1 MGLVD
6 SMLVSRKVEG
16 AFRNDPIERTKIR
29 RKKKTNKKKTTVILL
44 LNVNTGAV
52 MHTAISEVYAFQSIF
67 FPLEKG
73 LKFNQDFPF
82 KIKSSLLVLI
92 YM

>member
-16 AFRNDPIERTKIR
+16 AFRNDPIESTKIR
-29 RKKKTNKKKTTVILL
+29 RKKKKTCDITLI

-67 FPLEKG
+67 FPLEKE
-73 LKFNQDFPF
+73 LKFNQDFAF

>member
-29 RKKKTNKKKTTVILL
+29 RKKKKQKKKPVILL

-52 MHTAISEVYAFQSIF
+52 MHTAISEVYAFQSISF
-67 FPLEKG
+67 SLEKG

>member
-29 RKKKTNKKKTTVILL
+29 RKKKPAKKKTVILL

>member
-29 RKKKTNKKKTTVILL
+29 KKKKNKKKTVILL

>member
-16 AFRNDPIERTKIR
+16 AFRNDPIESTKIR
-29 RKKKTNKKKTTVILL
+29 RKKKKKPVILL

-67 FPLEKG
+67 FP
-73 LKFNQDFPF
+73 F
-82 KIKSSLLVLI
+82 LLVLI

>member
-29 RKKKTNKKKTTVILL
+29 RKKKKKKPVILL

-52 MHTAISEVYAFQSIF
+52 MHTAILEVYAFQSIS

-73 LKFNQDFPF
+73 LKFNQDFSF